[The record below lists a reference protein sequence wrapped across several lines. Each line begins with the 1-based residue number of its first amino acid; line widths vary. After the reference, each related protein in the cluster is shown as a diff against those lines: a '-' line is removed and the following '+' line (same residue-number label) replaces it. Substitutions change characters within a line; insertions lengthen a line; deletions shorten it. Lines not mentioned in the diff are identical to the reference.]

1 METNEILNEIYLG
14 ARAGTYGIDNIIE
27 STKPDLKELILKQNK
42 LYEEI
47 SSECQEFAK
56 RNNLK
61 LKDIN
66 MFMKAGSF
74 MQSKMETMCDS
85 SNSNL
90 SELMFNGTNMGIL
103 SITKLINS
111 GIENQ
116 ELLSIAKK
124 FLSHMEEFINSI
136 KKFL

>member
-1 METNEILNEIYLG
+1 METNDILNEIYLG
-14 ARAGTYGIDNIIE
+14 ARAGTYGIDNILE

-47 SSECQEFAK
+47 TSRCQEYA
-56 RNNLK
+56 RRRNLK

-103 SITKLINS
+103 NITKLINQ
-111 GIENQ
+111 GIDDP
-116 ELLSIAKK
+116 ELLDISET
-124 FLSHMEEFINSI
+124 FLRHMEDFINSI

>member
-1 METNEILNEIYLG
+1 
-14 ARAGTYGIDNIIE
+14 
-27 STKPDLKELILKQNK
+27 
-42 LYEEI
+42 
-47 SSECQEFAK
+47 
-56 RNNLK
+56 
-61 LKDIN
+61 
-66 MFMKAGSF
+66 

>member
-1 METNEILNEIYLG
+1 MESNEILNEIYLG

-42 LYEEI
+42 LYEQI
-47 SSECQEFAK
+47 TSDCQEYAK
-56 RNNLK
+56 NNNLK

-111 GIENQ
+111 GISDPK
-116 ELLSIAKK
+116 LLDIAER
-124 FLSHMEEFINSI
+124 FLRHMEDFINSI

>member
-1 METNEILNEIYLG
+1 MESNDILNEIYLG
-14 ARAGTYGIDNIIE
+14 ARAGTYGIDNIVE
-27 STKPDLKELILKQNK
+27 STEPDLKELILKQNK
-42 LYEEI
+42 LYEQI
-47 SSECQEFAK
+47 TSECQEYAK
-56 RNNLK
+56 TNNLK

-103 SITKLINS
+103 NITKLINS
-111 GIENQ
+111 GINDPK
-116 ELLSIAKK
+116 LLEIAQK
-124 FLSHMEEFINSI
+124 FLRHMEDFVNSI

>member
-1 METNEILNEIYLG
+1 MEDKDILNELYLG
-14 ARAGTYGIDNIIE
+14 ARAGTYGIDNIKKE
-27 STKPDLKELILKQNK
+27 VKPDLKELILKQNK

-47 SSECQEFAK
+47 THRCEDFAK
-56 RNNLK
+56 QHNLK

-74 MQSKMETMCDS
+74 MQSKIEAMCDS

-103 SITKLINS
+103 NVTKLINS
-111 GIENQ
+111 KIENP
-116 ELLSIAKK
+116 ELLSIATD
-124 FLSHMEEFINSI
+124 FLSHMEDFINSI